1 MTTQIADGIET
12 AHFAA
17 PPPLPPAPPAAIAI
31 SRPGSR
37 EIPTVVLVAV
47 GALLTAAT
55 LLACRP
61 FADGYLGTLL
71 LKRGWMQYA
80 SVFLAW
86 TALAMLGARAFGAFR
101 AWSDLRRA
109 PRLPELGHNELA
121 HPARMAD
128 LRDRLARLGG
138 DAALRRA
145 RALNAFVSAGS
156 REGAARVAEDDT
168 AQAEAALDGAYSVP
182 RVLVWAIPLFGF
194 IGTVVGISAAVAGF
208 SGFLQ
213 TAEEI
218 EQIKTGIGGVTT
230 GLAVAFDTTL
240 LALALS
246 VAVMLPLVL
255 LERMERRLVLALDAD
270 TMDAVLTRLPEGDAT
285 RGIDEA
291 AVRRAVDA
299 ALAAA
304 LPSPQALL
312 EPAREYL
319 DRAARAFAESAA
331 GASHALNRAA
341 DEVLQAHRAGVAE
354 SERQHAA
361 LRERLETRD
370 RDFLRV
376 LSHGAETL
384 RATHVAATAQVR
396 EEAEAASVRL
406 AEAAAPAAA
415 ALERAAGDLGRH
427 AATLE
432 GLAAQ
437 TSEALALEQSLLRTL
452 EALERSGRLG
462 EVLGSVDGALRELG
476 PALTRLAQPRRIV
489 LVEGD
494 GPMRVAGVDGAA

>member
-1 MTTQIADGIET
+1 
-12 AHFAA
+12 
-17 PPPLPPAPPAAIAI
+17 
-31 SRPGSR
+31 
-37 EIPTVVLVAV
+37 
-47 GALLTAAT
+47 
-55 LLACRP
+55 
-61 FADGYLGTLL
+61 
-71 LKRGWMQYA
+71 MQYA

-86 TALAMLGARAFGAFR
+86 TALAMLGARAFGASR

-109 PRLPELGHNELA
+109 PRLPELGHAELA

-270 TMDAVLTRLPEGDAT
+270 TMDAVLTRLPDGDT

-319 DRAARAFAESAA
+319 DRAARAFADSA
-331 GASHALNRAA
+331 GQASHALARAA

-370 RDFLRV
+370 RDFMRV

-384 RATHVAATAQVR
+384 RATHAAATAQVR
-396 EEAEAASVRL
+396 AEGEAASARL

-427 AATLE
+427 VASLE

-437 TSEALALEQSLLRTL
+437 TSEAMALEQSLLRTL
-452 EALERSGRLG
+452 EAMERAGRLG
-462 EVLGSVDGALRELG
+462 EVLGGVEGALRELN
-476 PALTRLAQPRRIV
+476 PTLTRLAQPRRIV